1 LSSAAVNGV
10 SPPPAT
16 DMRARLPFYAAV
28 ITYGG
33 LLGAGLGL
41 LVLLFT
47 QVGSLAGLAA
57 LSDVPAFY
65 IGARLVLTGQSATLY
80 DMGLQS
86 RLHAELI
93 APYGPVGLDPF
104 VHPPYVALLAAPL
117 GLLAL
122 PGAYLVCTAINLT
135 AVAYTLRRL
144 VVGMWPARERRIVLL
159 ACLRAPPLYIGMM
172 LGQLPPVVVWLSL
185 TGALPA
191 LVAERERQAGL
202 WLALG
207 LLKPPLLI
215 APLLALLVARR
226 WRTLAVF
233 SISGAVLLGAS
244 LLVAGFWIPDYLKL
258 LQLFVQPEQAL
269 GDFPWMMQ
277 NWRGL
282 VYALLGTDSDPLSA
296 GLIAGLTLAS
306 LGLVAVVCWPR
317 PGQRRPAWDICFA
330 VAILLDVL
338 IDPHLFLQDAAIAV
352 LPGLVLWGAAHAPDP
367 RLRALRLGLMLAPF
381 AARVAMSW
389 SPPRIQVGP
398 WFLALLLGAVA
409 YAWPALGPVPG
420 AEGAQRG
427 TGGPLPGLI
436 APTPADP
443 AVD

>member
-1 LSSAAVNGV
+1 MSSAAVNGV

-117 GLLAL
+117 GLLPFPA
-122 PGAYLVCTAINLT
+122 AYLICTAINL
-135 AVAYTLRRL
+135 AAAAYTLRRL
-144 VVGMWPARERRIVLL
+144 VAGAWPTRERRIVLL
-159 ACLRAPPLYIGMM
+159 ACLSLPPLYIGML
-172 LGQLPPVVVWLSL
+172 LGQLPPILVWLSL
-185 TGALPA
+185 TGALGA
-191 LVAERERQAGL
+191 LAAGRSRPAGL
-202 WLALG
+202 WLILG
-207 LLKPPLLI
+207 LVKPQLLI

-226 WRTLAVF
+226 WRALLMFGA
-233 SISGAVLLGAS
+233 GAVALVGVS
-244 LLVAGFWIPDYLKL
+244 LPALGFWIPEYLR
-258 LQLFVQPEQAL
+258 FL
-269 GDFPWMMQ
+269 GDYVRPDSPISEIPDKMQ

-282 VYALLGTDSDPLSA
+282 VYHLLGSDSGALAAGAIGALTAGSVLAVVAICWPRARSQRPGWGVRFAIVILLGLLINPHFYPYDALIALTPGVVLWRAAGGADPRARMARALLALGPLA
-296 GLIAGLTLAS
+296 GLIAETG
-306 LGLVAVVCWPR
+306 
-317 PGQRRPAWDICFA
+317 
-330 VAILLDVL
+330 
-338 IDPHLFLQDAAIAV
+338 
-352 LPGLVLWGAAHAPDP
+352 
-367 RLRALRLGLMLAPF
+367 
-381 AARVAMSW
+381 
-389 SPPRIQVGP
+389 SPPLIQVGP
-398 WFLALLLGAVA
+398 WYLFLLLLAVGR
-409 YAWPALGPVPG
+409 AWPALGEKDD
-420 AEGAQRG
+420 A
-427 TGGPLPGLI
+427 T
-436 APTPADP
+436 PTPPADKP
-443 AVD
+443 WAGAAGP